1 MLEASK
7 QMYFFFDKHPASESP
22 WTKKVWF
29 YDLRTNVHFT
39 QKAKMM
45 QLAHLKDF
53 IESFKVGAFDTRLET
68 ERFRCFS
75 YDEIISRPLT
85 NLDIFW
91 LKDDSLED
99 LFSLDTPDVIA
110 RDIMENL
117 EAVLKEFSS
126 IVESLEAGKAE

>member
-1 MLEASK
+1 
-7 QMYFFFDKHPASESP
+7 
-22 WTKKVWF
+22 
-29 YDLRTNVHFT
+29 
-39 QKAKMM
+39 
-45 QLAHLKDF
+45 LKDF
-53 IESFKVGAFDTRLET
+53 IESYKVDAFDTRTET

-75 YDEIISRPLT
+75 YDEIIARPLT

-110 RDIMENL
+110 RDIKENL

-126 IVESLEAGKAE
+126 IVESLEAGN

>member
-1 MLEASK
+1 
-7 QMYFFFDKHPASESP
+7 
-22 WTKKVWF
+22 
-29 YDLRTNVHFT
+29 
-39 QKAKMM
+39 
-45 QLAHLKDF
+45 
-53 IESFKVGAFDTRLET
+53 LET

-75 YDEIISRPLT
+75 YDEITSRPLT

-126 IVESLEAGKAE
+126 IVESLEAGK